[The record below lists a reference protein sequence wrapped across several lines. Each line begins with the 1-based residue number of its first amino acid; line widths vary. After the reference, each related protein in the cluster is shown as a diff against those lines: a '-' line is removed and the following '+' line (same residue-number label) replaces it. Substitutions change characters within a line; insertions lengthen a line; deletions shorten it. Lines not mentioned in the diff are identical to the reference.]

1 MERVYFIPK
10 TDVVYCLETGCRV
23 YYTEKGKTD
32 VFEFTESDSLL
43 ELKNADYILAVKK
56 G

>member
-1 MERVYFIPK
+1 MERVYLIQK

-23 YYTEKGKTD
+23 YYTERGKMD
-32 VFEFTESDSLL
+32 IWEFTEADSL
-43 ELKNADYILAVKK
+43 ECLKNADCFIAVKK

>member
-10 TDVVYCLETGCRV
+10 TDVVFCLETGCRV
-23 YYTEKGKTD
+23 YYTEKGSSEI
-32 VFEFTESDSLL
+32 FEFTEADSL
-43 ELKNADYILAVKK
+43 ESLKNADYFIAVKK